1 MDGFSHATLTA
12 MLALVGAVIII
23 AALLS
28 GLIERS
34 GLPQV
39 AAFLGLGAVLGPG
52 GLNLFDVRLGSPL
65 LQIVATL
72 SLILV
77 LFTDAV
83 ALNLKEVRRHMDLAL
98 LVLGPGTL
106 FSAFLIALAAW
117 WLLDL
122 PFAAAAIL
130 GAALASTDPVLL
142 RGVLKGEFL
151 PAPVRQALRLESG
164 LNDAVLLPVVLVG
177 MVFLGDRSLGASDWG
192 SFGLSLFLL
201 GPVAGMAVGFLAVS
215 ALVMMRNRFGVRRD
229 YESIYSLGVVFA
241 AYAGAEAV
249 HGSGF
254 LAAFAAGMTI
264 AALDVELCDCFLE
277 YGETTAEMTLLFT
290 FILFGTSLIWSGLTI
305 LDARTLAFAA
315 LVILARPVAFLS
327 SLAGFQLDWRNR
339 LLIAWLG
346 PRGLS
351 SLLLVLLPVFA
362 GIPGSDQLF
371 SITCAVVLLSIV
383 LHGGSLM
390 WLGKGIRLPRAP
402 QSPAD
407 LPPAPLP
414 SAGLAEA
421 AGEDLISI
429 EEVRRIQ
436 ETGAPVVIL
445 DARTERSY
453 QGNNENA
460 AGAIRFLPEQA
471 VGAQA
476 KALGLPREALL
487 IPFCACPNDQTS
499 IRVAQELRQA
509 GWPHAR
515 ALEGGW
521 EAWKKAGFRPRNAS
535 EGISPMARDPSIRTT
550 MPS

>member
-39 AAFLGLGAVLGPG
+39 AAFLALGAVLGPG

-72 SLILV
+72 SLVLV

-83 ALNLKEVRRHMDLAL
+83 SLNLKEVRRHLNLAL

-106 FSAFLIALAAW
+106 LSALLIAYAAW
-117 WLLDL
+117 RLLDL

-164 LNDAVLLPVVLVG
+164 LNDAVLLPVVLIG
-177 MVFLGDRSLGASDWG
+177 MVFLGDRSLAVSDWG

-201 GPVAGMAVGFLAVS
+201 GPGVGMAVGFLAVS

-290 FILFGTSLIWSGLTI
+290 FILFGTSLIWSGFTVLDGRILVFAALTI
-305 LDARTLAFAA
+305 L
-315 LVILARPVAFLS
+315 IRPIAFLS
-327 SLAGFQLDWRNR
+327 SLAGFR
-339 LLIAWLG
+339 LAWKDRLMIAWFG

-351 SLLLVLLPVFA
+351 SLLLILLPVFA
-362 GIPGSDQLF
+362 GLPGGDRLF
-371 SITCAVVLLSIV
+371 SVTCAVVLLSIV

-390 WLGKGIRLPRAP
+390 WLGKGARPSRAP
-402 QSPAD
+402 QAVIEPI
-407 LPPAPLP
+407 PPAPPP
-414 SAGLAEA
+414 SAGLEEQP
-421 AGEDLISI
+421 GRDLISI
-429 EEVRRIQ
+429 AEMRQIQ

-460 AGAIRFLPEQA
+460 VGTIRFLPEQA
-471 VGAQA
+471 VGPQA

-487 IPFCACPNDQTS
+487 IPFCACPNDETS

-509 GWPHAR
+509 GWPRAR

-521 EAWKKAGFRPRNAS
+521 EAWKKSGLPTVERK
-535 EGISPMARDPSIRTT
+535 
-550 MPS
+550 